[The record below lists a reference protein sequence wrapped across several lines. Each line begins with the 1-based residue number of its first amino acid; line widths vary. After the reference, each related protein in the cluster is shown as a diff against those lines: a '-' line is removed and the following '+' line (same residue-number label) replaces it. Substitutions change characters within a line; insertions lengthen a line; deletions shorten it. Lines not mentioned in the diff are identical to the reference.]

1 MILSKTPL
9 RISFAGGGSDY
20 FNKKSNTPGRVI
32 STTINKYIY
41 ILLNNKHDGKI
52 RISYS
57 QTENV
62 DTAND
67 INHVII
73 KNSLKYFN
81 IYRGVEIITSA
92 DVPSSGSGLGSSSA
106 LTVGL
111 VNAINKF
118 LINKKI
124 GKKLLSKQACEIEIQ
139 KCRKPIGMQDQVS
152 TAYGGLNTIIFKKNK
167 SVTIKKIKISKLR
180 KKNFENNLMLFY
192 SGINRSADHIL
203 GSIKKRGRKFINFEK
218 LSNLAKNFE
227 YELTSGNLDNLGHIL
242 HENWMIKKDLDIKVS
257 PVNINQIY
265 EDALGAGAIGGKLLG
280 AGGGGYFLF
289 FVKHEN
295 QKKVKKRLSK
305 LQCINFRFTDTG
317 SKSIKI

>member
-20 FNKKSNTPGRVI
+20 FNNKSNTPGRVI

-57 QTENV
+57 LTENV
-62 DTAND
+62 NNTND
-67 INHVII
+67 IDHLII

-111 VNAINKF
+111 SNAINKF
-118 LINKKI
+118 LTNKKI
-124 GKKLLSKQACEIEIQ
+124 GKKLLSKHACEIEIK
-139 KCRKPIGMQDQVS
+139 KCKKPIGMQDQIS

-167 SVTIKKIKISKLR
+167 SVTVKKIKISKLR
-180 KKNFENNLMLFY
+180 KKKFENNLMLFY

-203 GSIKKRGRKFINFEK
+203 ESIKKSGKKFINFEK

-227 YELTSGNLDNLGHIL
+227 YELTSGSLDNLGHIM

-257 PVNINQIY
+257 PMNIDQIY
-265 EDALGAGAIGGKLLG
+265 EDALNAGAIGGKLLG

-289 FVKHEN
+289 FVKYEN
-295 QKKVKKRLSK
+295 QKKVKKRLSR
-305 LQCINFRFTDTG
+305 LECINFGFSDTG
-317 SKSIKI
+317 SKLFKI